1 MKKSMKNILLGS
13 LALLAMSPINQ
24 SLDNNLIS
32 VENNVVKEKSTV
44 SPLDLTIEDLKYYSE
59 YSTGTSDLYQGLWQ
73 NYEESPIVLAG
84 ESYLF
89 NIQDFYDGGYG
100 GITGD
105 STLLFSVDNTTF
117 NLENDSLISV
127 DKHSYLVTSVAVSK
141 TDVIFDFQFIDF
153 TFKNEKDETFI
164 LPVASHPF
172 TISGTPEIPDS
183 EADSLPAWAITLIV
197 IACLVLVL
205 GVLGIF
211 FPVIFSAV
219 KVVFKVL
226 VKVLEVIFTIIYFVF
241 VWWWLAIIQKIRG
254 EEIPR
259 IWLFD

>member
-1 MKKSMKNILLGS
+1 MKKIILGS

-73 NYEESPIVLAG
+73 NYEEIPTVLAG

-117 NLENDSLISV
+117 NLENESLISV
-127 DKHSYLVTSVAVSK
+127 DKHSYLVTSVALKRALTSDGLLEFIFSD
-141 TDVIFDFQFIDF
+141 DVDSDCGTQLEIYVFNGDNLPYKLPVDTSNLTENVLASGTYSANFSTVYTYIFDNILFGKGFQFNYNAEYLKKSNQLIY
-153 TFKNEKDETFI
+153 I
-164 LPVASHPF
+164 LN
-172 TISGTPEIPDS
+172 
-183 EADSLPAWAITLIV
+183 LILMK
-197 IACLVLVL
+197 IILNHVL
-205 GVLGIF
+205 
-211 FPVIFSAV
+211 
-219 KVVFKVL
+219 
-226 VKVLEVIFTIIYFVF
+226 LEVMD
-241 VWWWLAIIQKIRG
+241 LKIM
-254 EEIPR
+254 
-259 IWLFD
+259 